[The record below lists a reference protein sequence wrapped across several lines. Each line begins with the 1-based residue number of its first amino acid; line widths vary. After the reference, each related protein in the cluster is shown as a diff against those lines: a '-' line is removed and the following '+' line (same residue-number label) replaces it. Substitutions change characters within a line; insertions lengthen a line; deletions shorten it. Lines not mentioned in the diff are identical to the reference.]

1 MTGIKDQIETDALT
15 AKRLKSGGMESE
27 KRPIRELIDADQHVS
42 GQNANTSENRRG
54 LVITKLRPPGS
65 S

>member
-42 GQNANTSENRRG
+42 GQNANTSE
-54 LVITKLRPPGS
+54 
-65 S
+65 

>member
-1 MTGIKDQIETDALT
+1 MTDIKDQIETDALT
-15 AKRLKSGGMESE
+15 AKRLKSGNMESE
-27 KRPIRELIDADQHVS
+27 KRPIKELIEADQYVS
-42 GQNANTSENRRG
+42 SQNANTSANRRG